1 MERGPG
7 SKDWVEEGIVACQA
21 IVEQIMGVLAYNML
35 QMIVRYHREE
45 MVFCS
50 IAIALGN
57 E

>member
-7 SKDWVEEGIVACQA
+7 SKDWVEERLVACQA
-21 IVEQIMGVLAYNML
+21 TVEQIMGVLAYNML
-35 QMIVRYHREE
+35 QMIVRHHRKEV
-45 MVFCS
+45 VFCS